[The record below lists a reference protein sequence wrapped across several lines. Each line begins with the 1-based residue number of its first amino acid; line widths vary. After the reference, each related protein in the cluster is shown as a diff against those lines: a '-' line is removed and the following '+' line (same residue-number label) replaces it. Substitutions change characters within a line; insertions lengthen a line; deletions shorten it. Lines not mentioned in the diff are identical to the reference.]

1 MVKRFLVFL
10 RHIFNLDEDRAEE
23 QEITENVHK
32 GVEFRGTN
40 LWVLIF
46 AVFIASIGLNVNST
60 AVVIGA
66 MLISPLMGPIIGV
79 GFGVGTLDFDLIKRA
94 LKNLAIAVVISLIT
108 STFYFSLSPLADAQS
123 ELLARTSPT
132 IWDVLIA
139 LFGGLAGIVGAT
151 RTEKSNVVPGVA
163 IATALMPP
171 LCTAGYGL
179 ASGQWVYFLGAFY
192 LFFINSVFICFATF
206 IIVRFL
212 KIPAKQWVDQK
223 RATKVRRYVWMVAV
237 FTAIPSIWLG
247 YRIVQRS
254 IFTNNAVKFIQ
265 QELVFDNTQVISRH
279 VDANEKK
286 IEVLLLGESVDS
298 VLLMAVKRK
307 LPDYGLTDATLNI
320 RQGLNDPSKT
330 DLTAFR
336 SSILE
341 DLYRNNTLLLENKD
355 KQIAF
360 LQQELIKSRSA
371 QFPLQDLSR
380 EVQSFQPAI
389 TEFGLAKMGM
399 VNVAAKKQDTVVMA
413 VLKTKRNLSREDQE
427 RLKNWVK
434 ARTNFKEVR
443 LIIER

>member
-10 RHIFNLDEDRAEE
+10 RAIFNLDEDKAEE
-23 QEITENVHK
+23 VEIAENIKK

-46 AVFIASIGLNVNST
+46 AIFVASIGLNVNSP

-66 MLISPLMGPIIGV
+66 MLISPLMGPIMGI
-79 GFGVGTLDFDLIKRA
+79 GFGVGTFDFELIKRA
-94 LKNLAIAVVISLIT
+94 LKNLGIAVSISLIT
-108 STFYFSLSPLADAQS
+108 STFYFSISPLADAQS

-132 IWDVLIA
+132 IWDVMIA

-151 RTEKSNVVPGVA
+151 RKEKSNVVPGVA

-179 ASGQWVYFLGAFY
+179 ATGQWYYFLGAFY
-192 LFFINSVFICFATF
+192 LFFINSVFISFATF

-212 KIPAKQWVDQK
+212 KIRPKEWVDQK
-223 RATKVRRYVWMVAV
+223 KAATVRRYVWMVVIATAV
-237 FTAIPSIWLG
+237 PSIWLG

-254 IFTNNAVKFIQ
+254 IFTNNAIKFIQ
-265 QELVFDNTQVISRH
+265 RELLFENTQVISRH
-279 VDANEKK
+279 VDAQEKR
-286 IEVLLLGESVDS
+286 IEVLLLGETIDS
-298 VLLMAVKRK
+298 SMLMVVRRK
-307 LPDYGLTDATLNI
+307 LPAYGLQDADLQI
-320 RQGLNDPSKT
+320 RQGLNDPNKT

-360 LQQELIKSRSA
+360 LQQELIKAKGS
-371 QFPLQDLSR
+371 QFPLENLSK
-380 EVQSFQPAI
+380 EVQAFQPLI
-389 TEFGLAKMGM
+389 KEFGLVKMQIM
-399 VNVAAKKQDTVVMA
+399 DMQAKKLDTVVMA
-413 VLKTKRNLSREDQE
+413 TMKTKRSLSRQDQS
-427 RLKNWVK
+427 RLTDWIQ
-434 ARTNFKEVR
+434 ARTGEKNVR
-443 LIIER
+443 LVIGR